1 MIDNYYTQHFLSQS
15 EKLTNFSL
23 KDTGRVVWES
33 PSNIAL
39 VKYWG
44 KFGDQLP
51 RNPSVSFTLKNSCTI
66 TEVSYR
72 ASENDLRKIDYYF
85 ENKKDAAFEQKI
97 VKYLEKISVY
107 LPFIKKLD
115 LKIYSRNTFP
125 HSAGIASSASSF
137 SALALGICSIENHL
151 FGTLSQDVDFFQKAS
166 FLARLGSGSACRSVY
181 GKAVLWGKTDSTD
194 GSSNEVATPIDFK
207 VHETF
212 KSYYDAILIID
223 SGKKEFSSTQGHG
236 LMETHP
242 FAEARY
248 AQASQNLAKILNAM
262 QHGDQETFSQI
273 VENEALTLHGLMMSS
288 TPTFTL
294 LKPNTLHV
302 ISKLKEF
309 RDKHK
314 INLTFTLD
322 AGPNIHILYPEKSR
336 NRVIDFIN
344 SHLKEFCENGVWID
358 DQISDGPRMK

>member
-1 MIDNYYTQHFLSQS
+1 MVDNYYTQHYLLQS
-15 EKLTNFSL
+15 EKLVNFSL
-23 KDTGRVVWES
+23 KDTGRVAWES

-51 RNPSVSFTLKNSCTI
+51 RNPSVSFTLKNSRTI
-66 TEVSYR
+66 TEISYR
-72 ASENDLRKIDYYF
+72 AAENELQKIEYYF
-85 ENKKDAAFEQKI
+85 ENAKDEVFEQKI
-97 VKYLEKISVY
+97 IKYLEKISVY

-115 LKIYSRNTFP
+115 LTIYSRNTFP

-151 FGTLSQDVDFFQKAS
+151 FGTLGQKDDFYRKAS

-181 GKAVLWGKTDSTD
+181 GKAVLWGKTDSID
-194 GSSNEVATPIDFK
+194 GSSNEVATPIQIN

-212 KSYYDAILIID
+212 KTYYDAILIID
-223 SGKKEFSSTQGHG
+223 SGKKEFSSTKGHG
-236 LMETHP
+236 LMENHP

-262 QHGDQETFSQI
+262 QQGDEEIFSQI
-273 VENEALTLHGLMMSS
+273 IENEALTLHGLMMSS
-288 TPTFTL
+288 TPSFSL

-302 ISKLKEF
+302 IAKLKEF
-309 RDKHK
+309 RDKNK

-322 AGPNIHILYPEKSR
+322 AGPNIHILYPEKSKD
-336 NRVIDFIN
+336 RVLDFIN
-344 SHLKEFCENGVWID
+344 SHLKDFCENGVWID
-358 DQISDGPRMK
+358 DQISDGSRIK

>member
-1 MIDNYYTQHFLSQS
+1 MVDNFYAQQYLSQS
-15 EKLTNFSL
+15 EELVNFSL
-23 KDTGRVVWES
+23 KDAGRVVWDS

-51 RNPSVSFTLKNSCTI
+51 RNPSVSFTLKNSRTV
-66 TEVSYR
+66 TEISYR
-72 ASENDLRKIDYYF
+72 AAKSDIQKIDYYF
-85 ENKKDAAFEQKI
+85 ENTKDEVFEQKI
-97 VKYLEKISVY
+97 IKYLEKISVY

-115 LKIYSRNTFP
+115 LTIYSRNTFP

-137 SALALGICSIENHL
+137 SALALGICSIEDHL
-151 FGTLSQDVDFFQKAS
+151 FATLGKEVDFYQKAS

-181 GKAVLWGKTDSTD
+181 GKSVLWGETDYIN

-207 VHETF
+207 VHQTF

-223 SGKKEFSSTQGHG
+223 SGKKEFSSTKGHG
-236 LMETHP
+236 LMENHP
-242 FAEARY
+242 FAYARY
-248 AQASQNLAKILNAM
+248 AQASQNLAKILDAM
-262 QHGDQETFSQI
+262 QQGDEEIFSQI

-288 TPTFTL
+288 TPSFSL

-302 ISKLKEF
+302 IAKLKEF
-309 RDKHK
+309 RKNQK
-314 INLTFTLD
+314 NNLTFTLD

-336 NRVIDFIN
+336 NRVVDFIN

-358 DQISDGPRMK
+358 DQVSDGPRIK